1 MDPELYHWGIKGMR
15 WGIRRYQNPD
25 GTLTPEGRARYI
37 RSDGSLTRRARRKG
51 VEKIL
56 STEDLKIVN
65 NRLDLERQYRNANG
79 HGDKKQEKQKSEK
92 SSGISKTITDI
103 ITSGVKTIA
112 DEGSRK
118 MAKKLFSDKPE
129 DRTYRNIGAERTRHE
144 LNELTKK
151 YKDFNKIPYAE
162 LQRVAKEADV
172 INNATGVADG
182 RDYQRSKK

>member
-65 NRLDLERQYRNANG
+65 NRLDLERQYRNATGN
-79 HGDKKQEKQKSEK
+79 EKSEQRPQGQK
-92 SSGISKTITDI
+92 KESVIGKTFSDI
-103 ITSGVKTIA
+103 MTNGAKTMA
-112 DEGSRK
+112 DAGFRK
-118 MAKKLFSDKPE
+118 LAKKTFEDEKKKDEYTKLGQEWTRKQLDKAIKE
-129 DRTYRNIGAERTRHE
+129 HHGFENIPVEEIQTLGKGVDVMDNVTR
-144 LNELTKK
+144 
-151 YKDFNKIPYAE
+151 
-162 LQRVAKEADV
+162 
-172 INNATGVADG
+172 VADG
-182 RDYQRSKK
+182 DSFKRNKK